1 MPLFELSDSSVKAFR
16 RLNSSA
22 DVYEADIEA
31 LFWENLE
38 AFMGEPLF
46 ALGRQARLPGGGI
59 PDILALDSQG
69 KVVVIEIKRDVDRS
83 QLAQCLEYAGWAR
96 TTNLDELAGL
106 YVGGPQQFF
115 TDWQAFTG
123 TPTPLLLDRVPRL
136 ALVAR
141 TFDAR
146 TDSALKFLREA
157 GVPLALVRVVF
168 YEDAD
173 GTRIVD
179 VNPDEALQPPASRS
193 PQPATAG
200 RVAQSASPVGVTVSD
215 LLDDGILRAD
225 EPISWRRPQLGQH
238 YNASILANGE
248 VLLADG
254 RRATS
259 LSTAANLLTGGN
271 YNGWDCW
278 TVPRLGGVKI
288 GSLRTSTPPDD
299 ASPQPNGVT
308 ANPLSDTASAPGNT
322 EMESILDSDAV

>member
-1 MPLFELSDSSVKAFR
+1 MKAFR

-46 ALGRQARLPGGGI
+46 GLGRQARLPGGGI
-59 PDILALDSQG
+59 PDILALDAQG

-123 TPTPLLLDRVPRL
+123 TPTPMLLDRVPRL
-136 ALVAR
+136 ALIAR

-146 TDSALKFLREA
+146 TDSALKYLRET
-157 GVPLALVRVVF
+157 GVPLSLVRVVF
-168 YEDAD
+168 YEDA
-173 GTRIVD
+173 GGSRIVD
-179 VNPDEALQPPASRS
+179 VNPDDSLAPSPVSRS
-193 PQPATAG
+193 QLTLTSG
-200 RVAQSASPVGVTVSD
+200 RAAQSSATSGVTVSD
-215 LLDDGILRAD
+215 LLDDGALEPG
-225 EPISWRRPQLGQH
+225 EPIVWRRPQSGQH
-238 YNASILANGE
+238 HTASILPNGE

-288 GSLRTSTPPDD
+288 GSLRSSTTPSPTAAPPSATPATRKPEAVSATGRAELGSTP
-299 ASPQPNGVT
+299 A
-308 ANPLSDTASAPGNT
+308 
-322 EMESILDSDAV
+322 I